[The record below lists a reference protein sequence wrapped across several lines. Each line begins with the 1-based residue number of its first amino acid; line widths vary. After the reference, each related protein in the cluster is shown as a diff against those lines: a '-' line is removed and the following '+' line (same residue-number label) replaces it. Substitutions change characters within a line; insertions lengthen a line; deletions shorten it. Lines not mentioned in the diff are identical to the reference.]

1 MDLCEQKYSRI
12 EEGLSSMK
20 AQHESV
26 LDSSPQH
33 RRYRWVRRKWQRLMG
48 ILITSRGILVGGWAQ
63 CRHIPIRCGVG
74 RTEICVEG
82 GRSLAAESQ
91 FDILYSSFMHYK
103 SSFRNMVEAGSV
115 VTYRQFWPGQ
125 HAPILLDPLQPHYH
139 HPHPHPRPRCCCQLC
154 HHGCRRHYILHHII
168 RHVLLE
174 KNLRQRISIM
184 KN

>member
-12 EEGLSSMK
+12 EEGLSSTTV
-20 AQHESV
+20 QHESV

-48 ILITSRGILVGGWAQ
+48 ILIASRGILVGSWVQ

-91 FDILYSSFMHYK
+91 FDMLVRFVY
-103 SSFRNMVEAGSV
+103 A
-115 VTYRQFWPGQ
+115 
-125 HAPILLDPLQPHYH
+125 LQ
-139 HPHPHPRPRCCCQLC
+139 
-154 HHGCRRHYILHHII
+154 I
-168 RHVLLE
+168 
-174 KNLRQRISIM
+174 KF
-184 KN
+184 